1 MRSLALALVL
11 ATVAAGGALACREEG
26 PAERAGRALDEA
38 GEDAQEALEDAGD
51 AVKDAAED
59 AREDAKDA
67 VQ

>member
-1 MRSLALALVL
+1 MRSLAITLVL
-11 ATVAAGGALACREEG
+11 TVVAGGALLACREEG
-26 PAERAGRALDEA
+26 PSERAGRAIDEA

-59 AREDAKDA
+59 AKDA